1 MALIL
6 RTGGSKSAGIIIFSD
21 KIYRERVD
29 NSDKRWLDDEI
40 EVVFGRI
47 VEYLE
52 KFK

>member
-1 MALIL
+1 MKDIV
-6 RTGGSKSAGIIIFSD
+6 RRVKFVFSD